1 MTSMYIRRLI
11 AAMLICLPAYLLI
24 RRPWRY
30 TRQREVVLGMF
41 VLFMAALL
49 FLTLQGTYGM
59 PGDMIEFAKWRIQ
72 HWQEYGIN
80 IIPLRTICSILKYG
94 DLDMILINL
103 VANVLLFVPWGF
115 GLPLLWKRFQSVW
128 AVMAASLLL
137 TLFIE
142 SSQLFIVRSVDVDD
156 IILNFLG
163 GCCGGLVYLMI
174 RVLFPR
180 VKELAQ

>member
-11 AAMLICLPAYLLI
+11 VAMLICLPGYLLI
-24 RRPWRY
+24 RRPWHFSR
-30 TRQREVVLGMF
+30 RREIVLAVF
-41 VLFMAALL
+41 VLFMTGLL

-59 PGDMIEFAKWRIQ
+59 PKDMLAFAKWRIQ
-72 HWQEYGIN
+72 NWQAYGIN
-80 IIPLRTICSILKYG
+80 GIPFRTIRSILKYG

-137 TLFIE
+137 TVFIE
-142 SSQLFIVRSVDVDD
+142 TSQLFIGRSVDVDD

-163 GCCGGLVYLMI
+163 GCGGGLFYLLNKK
-174 RVLFPR
+174 LFPGI
-180 VKELAQ
+180 KELAK